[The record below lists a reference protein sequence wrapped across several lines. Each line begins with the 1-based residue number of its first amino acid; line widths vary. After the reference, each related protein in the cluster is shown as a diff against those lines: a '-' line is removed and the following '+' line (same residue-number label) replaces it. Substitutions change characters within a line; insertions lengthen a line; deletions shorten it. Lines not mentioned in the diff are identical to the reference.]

1 MARAIRPGDPKTGR
15 KMSGGLSRCAAVL
28 APVAIVART
37 AIARRSTVIAAT
49 KAVAGGAGRKMPA
62 AAASSAMARPAE
74 PTHFVIPFAP
84 GGSAGLVAC
93 RIAQGSGGRL
103 APPIVVESRPTAG
116 AAQGSALAAAE
127 APAGWRILAR
137 GIHGVRPLRT
147 CAQGAAGAGLRR
159 GRRSSGAAGQNTII
173 TARAPADR
181 GRDATKPRRNPA

>member
-84 GGSAGLVAC
+84 GDSADLVAW
-93 RIAQGSGGRL
+93 L